1 MYVQQFF
8 IIYVSTRKATK
19 IFVLYIHKQDAAEFL
34 SVFIC
39 IYLYYYYYILICNK
53 WFIKFNIEFYEF
65 IKTK

>member
-1 MYVQQFF
+1 MC
-8 IIYVSTRKATK
+8 STFYNLRKYK
-19 IFVLYIHKQDAAEFL
+19 KSNKDICIVYSEQDAAEFL